1 MLGKKTLIGSKC
13 ILFHLDFVYYF
24 YYHTDIKH
32 EYVILSISLLLMT
45 SLSFCWYFINLRNI
59 IVLVTDELQDD
70 IYLEWFTSEVK
81 MMFPDNNVISTNK
94 MIIMS

>member
-24 YYHTDIKH
+24 Y
-32 EYVILSISLLLMT
+32 
-45 SLSFCWYFINLRNI
+45 
-59 IVLVTDELQDD
+59 ELQDD

-81 MMFPDNNVISTNK
+81 MMFPDAFSGTTPFNHKVSQTLLR
-94 MIIMS
+94 SQS